1 MLHAMFQDHRT
12 SGFGE
17 DFFTIYR
24 RGNHL
29 GHVTWTIYI
38 NFRPPPLPKE
48 APQEIWHQLAG
59 QLVSEKKAFE
69 NNGHK
74 HVYSPGAGADN
85 SLGSNLFQQRNS
97 SVNLVICC
105 KFYPLRRSASNNWQ
119 ILTSCLYL
127 VE

>member
-1 MLHAMFQDHRT
+1 MQCFKIVGRPVLEKIFYHTSAWQPSWSCDLDHLYKL
-12 SGFGE
+12 SS
-17 DFFTIYR
+17 
-24 RGNHL
+24 
-29 GHVTWTIYI
+29 
-38 NFRPPPLPKE
+38 PPLPKE
-48 APQEIWHQLAG
+48 APQEIWHRLAG

-85 SLGSNLFQQRNS
+85 SLGSNLFQKGNS

-119 ILTSCLYL
+119 ISTSCLYL